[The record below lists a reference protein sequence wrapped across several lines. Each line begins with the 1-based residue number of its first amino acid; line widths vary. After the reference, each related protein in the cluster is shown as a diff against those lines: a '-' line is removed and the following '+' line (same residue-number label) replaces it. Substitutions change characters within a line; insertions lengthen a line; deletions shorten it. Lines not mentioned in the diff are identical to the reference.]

1 MCESGLSSDHTWLHR
16 SDSDGDRTDLVPAT
30 KGRPHDVQTSPRTI
44 EDARGA
50 HLAEE
55 LEDVGGRQPQVPGGS
70 DGLLGSEDTAIG
82 ELLQELLE
90 EAKGEGHSET
100 SHVLRLLKE

>member
-1 MCESGLSSDHTWLHR
+1 
-16 SDSDGDRTDLVPAT
+16 
-30 KGRPHDVQTSPRTI
+30 
-44 EDARGA
+44 
-50 HLAEE
+50 
-55 LEDVGGRQPQVPGGS
+55 
-70 DGLLGSEDTAIG
+70 LGSEDTAIG